1 MGEFSADCSLTIPF
15 GVCRDSCL
23 KLGAKVSVF
32 VTQIGYK
39 SNLRNSQSIT
49 DLREGGPASLT
60 GSPTS
65 LIGSSG
71 TGGVHD
77 SSASGRTWGS
87 AKDRGKIR
95 RADRPHHLYRSLDV
109 TQTQAATATTVTTTR
124 TPRPVQVDRLTD
136 TPSPPP
142 VFRWNGAACY
152 SQPHASL
159 ALWAREL
166 EDEEASFSC
175 DSLDPSLAAE
185 SATAARQSTAAT
197 PSPSPSCPTPRKRWH
212 SPAESRRPSMMGYDD
227 ASESSAPT
235 AREPSGVGA
244 NDDQALVPRFV
255 CWELPFSSLR
265 SDGGTAKPLV
275 RVQPRMRSEANRPAA
290 HKCDLKTRKLK
301 PNRSRTSSRDRAA
314 RAGSCAKSGP
324 VSMPAVPC
332 PSTQPTNK
340 WTRRINVQ
348 QLLPSKAR
356 FSSSSLDV
364 RADGQTR
371 RGTLH
376 RAIKQQTFRTRC
388 MIRVVQVELFLEVAR
403 RSAAAAG
410 MTSLYVLVSFALLA
424 QTFSHGGVESA
435 VVRMRGALFVASRF
449 FTRVRLRW
457 NENPFSFVNS
467 NTAAQMTC
475 E

>member
-1 MGEFSADCSLTIPF
+1 MLTIPF
-15 GVCRDSCL
+15 GVCRQICL
-23 KLGAKVSVF
+23 KRVAKASVF

-71 TGGVHD
+71 TGGVHG
-77 SSASGRTWGS
+77 SSASGRAWGS

-95 RADRPHHLYRSLDV
+95 RPERSHHLFRSLDV
-109 TQTQAATATTVTTTR
+109 TQTQPATATTVTTTR

-159 ALWAREL
+159 ALWVQEL

-185 SATAARQSTAAT
+185 STTAASQSAAAT
-197 PSPSPSCPTPRKRWH
+197 PSPSPSCPTPRKRWQ

-227 ASESSAPT
+227 VPEPNGPT
-235 AREPSGVGA
+235 AREPGSSA
-244 NDDQALVPRFV
+244 SEEQALVPRFV

-275 RVQPRMRSEANRPAA
+275 RVQPRMRSEVNKPAA
-290 HKCDLKTRKLK
+290 HKCDLKTTSRRFKA
-301 PNRSRTSSRDRAA
+301 NRSRTSSRDRAA
-314 RAGSCAKSGP
+314 TQGGSCAKSGP
-324 VSMPAVPC
+324 ESMPNVPC
-332 PSTQPTNK
+332 SSSTQPTNK

-364 RADGQTR
+364 RSDGQTR

-376 RAIKQQTFRTRC
+376 RAIKQQTFRTH
-388 MIRVVQVELFLEVAR
+388 VACLALNQNR
-403 RSAAAAG
+403 A
-410 MTSLYVLVSFALLA
+410 SFSKL
-424 QTFSHGGVESA
+424 SA
-435 VVRMRGALFVASRF
+435 VRRPLQG
-449 FTRVRLRW
+449 
-457 NENPFSFVNS
+457 
-467 NTAAQMTC
+467 
-475 E
+475 